1 MSEKE
6 TMAAGRWQKPENL
19 FRYLRGIAD
28 GKGAVARW
36 CAAREAEREAE
47 REEGPETGPADL
59 SSEM

>member
-6 TMAAGRWQKPENL
+6 TMDAGRWQKPDNR
-19 FRYLRGIAD
+19 FRYLRGFRT

-36 CAAREAEREAE
+36 LAAREAE

-59 SSEM
+59 SSEV